1 MVTAW
6 RQEAVGAK
14 VRPMTRS
21 SPRPALRT
29 ALSEASA
36 VDLSAWAG
44 PWFGTRAVVLV
55 TLLSAVSC
63 GPADSTATSFGV
75 GPGTMTVGS
84 TTTSGSSGSSTGSPG
99 STGTGSTG
107 STGGMST
114 GPALDSSTGPELAPD
129 FGLPGPK
136 GCQGK
141 IDFLF
146 VISNSP
152 TMKGHQP
159 QVVPSLPE
167 FITKIQAEFSEFDTH
182 IMVTDTDDFWQM
194 KDCSVC
200 GPGCDPAGTPKL
212 CGAELD
218 ACDTT
223 IGAGVTFPSGIDSS
237 ARRCEL
243 AAGRY
248 ITSDDPD
255 PIAAFLCVAKVG
267 SEGGAPR
274 PADAMV
280 AALSWPLLG
289 TNGYP
294 PGCNQGFLRDDA
306 LLVVTLISDQYDVD
320 SSGPAWAWLKALKD
334 AKHQD
339 GEAFQLLV
347 ITSDRD
353 VVDGICGPYFGSVN
367 RLRTFVNIVPHGKI
381 GSICAPSYGPFFD
394 EAVAEVIQRCESF
407 AAPQ

>member
-1 MVTAW
+1 MRYLGVVQTLRKLAARWADTNARKRVAVLAW
-6 RQEAVGAK
+6 F
-14 VRPMTRS
+14 S
-21 SPRPALRT
+21 AL
-29 ALSEASA
+29 
-36 VDLSAWAG
+36 
-44 PWFGTRAVVLV
+44 
-55 TLLSAVSC
+55 SC
-63 GPADSTATSFGV
+63 GPADSAMTSFGV
-75 GPGTMTVGS
+75 GPGTMPADS
-84 TTTSGSSGSSTGSPG
+84 TTTSGSSTSSSN
-99 STGTGSTG
+99 STSTG
-107 STGGMST
+107 STSGTST
-114 GPALDSSTGPELAPD
+114 GPALDSSTGPELPPD
-129 FGLPGPK
+129 FGHPGPE

-152 TMKGHQP
+152 TMKSHQP
-159 QVVPSLPE
+159 QVVAALPD
-167 FITKIQAEFSEFDTH
+167 FITSIQAEFADFDTL

-200 GPGCDPAGTPKL
+200 GPGCDPVGEPPI

-223 IGAGVTFPSGIDSS
+223 IGAGMTFPSGIDSS

-248 ITSDDPD
+248 ITADDPD
-255 PIAAFLCVAKVG
+255 PIATFLCVAKVG
-267 SEGGAPR
+267 SEGAYPQT
-274 PADAMV
+274 ADAMV

-306 LLVVTLISDQYDVD
+306 LLVVTLISDQPDVD
-320 SSGPAWAWLKALKD
+320 SSGPADAWKKALMD

-347 ITSDRD
+347 ISTDQD
-353 VVDGICGPYFGSVN
+353 TVGGLCGEEDIGVTY
-367 RLRTFVNIVPHGKI
+367 RLRTFVDIVPHGKY
-381 GSICAPSYGPFFD
+381 GSICAESYGPFFD
-394 EAVAEVIQRCESF
+394 EAVSDVIERCESF
-407 AAPQ
+407 VPPQ